1 MKNMIV
7 IDLDDTKTKNL
18 YVAKI
23 KTAEGEKIG
32 IIRDL
37 GIGFDEEEEKYC
49 QILED
54 KKYSEEEVDERIE
67 YWCRKLNLG
76 KFSIFEHEILK

>member
-7 IDLDDTKTKNL
+7 IDIGDTKTKNL

-23 KTAEGEKIG
+23 KTTEGEKIG
-32 IIRDL
+32 FIRDL
-37 GIGFDEEEEKYC
+37 GIGFDEEEEKYW

-54 KKYSEEEVDERIE
+54 KRYSEEEIDERID
-67 YWCRKLNLG
+67 YWCKKLGLTEFNV
-76 KFSIFEHEILK
+76 FEHEILK